1 VLGGL
6 FLLWLFNNQ
15 LGNWIIGVVVQVED
29 VNTILASGSDPLL
42 DWVEGNLGDWG
53 ASVEDSVFFAQVVE
67 VPDLEDVF
75 LTTGSDVGTEWGNGQ
90 GVDVFLV
97 SLPGVLDQEVGL
109 PDLDSAVPTSGGEVW
124 VLGNWGVSDAGDPVT
139 VVVGFVGVLAV
150 SKGVPELEALVGTS
164 GDNLSVIEG
173 EGDRVD
179 FLGVASEDSGG
190 LTGSQVPKTEGLV
203 PR

>member
-6 FLLWLFNNQ
+6 FLLWLLNNQ
-15 LGNWIIGVVVQVED
+15 LGNWVIRFVVQVEN
-29 VNTILASGSDPLL
+29 VNTIFTGSGDPLL
-42 DWVEGNLGDWG
+42 DWVEGDLGDWG

-75 LTTGSDVGTEWGNGQ
+75 FTTSGDVGTEGGNGQ

-109 PDLDSAVPTSGGEVW
+109 PDLDSAVPTSSGEVW

-150 SKGVPELEALVGTS
+150 SKGVPELEGLVSTS
-164 GDNLSVIEG
+164 GDDLSVIEG
-173 EGDRVD
+173 EADGVD
-179 FLGVASEDSGG
+179 FLTVASEDSGG
-190 LTGSQVPKTEGLV
+190 LTSSQVPKTESLV